1 MGSRSRQT
9 VRLLYAKSERIG
21 LPKCTSLARSARQ
34 VSLVLLPAATRRA
47 SNQPRSA
54 VVLGRNA
61 QTAVVAGRFGE
72 RVKSTR
78 SGSSGRSMSD
88 RHGATRKFCTWQ
100 GSRRKCVVVA
110 PKGLLYGLPARP
122 AARTDL
128 DDGLALLQVAG
139 LSLCAPARKGLAMFA
154 VQAGSKQLLIP
165 RAAMDVAAVR
175 SFGLLGALAP
185 PNSARTSRETASG
198 PARAVAARDFR
209 GLWPAN
215 T

>member
-1 MGSRSRQT
+1 MPAVPKGEPSVGDKGPNRRWRLGEPNFPPEAIGRSLLSKLMGSRSRQT

-100 GSRRKCVVVA
+100 DR
-110 PKGLLYGLPARP
+110 
-122 AARTDL
+122 
-128 DDGLALLQVAG
+128 
-139 LSLCAPARKGLAMFA
+139 
-154 VQAGSKQLLIP
+154 AGSASSSLLRACCMVFRHGPP
-165 RAAMDVAAVR
+165 R
-175 SFGLLGALAP
+175 
-185 PNSARTSRETASG
+185 ARTSMMGSRC
-198 PARAVAARDFR
+198 FR
-209 GLWPAN
+209 
-215 T
+215 